1 VKLWPCLNRALI
13 SKIALLDVLYKIR
26 LEGTM
31 EQEQQERRKILI
43 VEDDQ
48 DIGRLYLELLQS
60 ETDCV
65 VTLASEPL
73 QALNVVEEFK
83 PDLFILDYLLPHMDG
98 LELYNKL
105 HTIKGLENVPAL
117 FVTGILLDKKGKEPG
132 IIRMQKPFDTDMLL
146 QTIENITTPL
156 PSAP

>member
-1 VKLWPCLNRALI
+1 
-13 SKIALLDVLYKIR
+13 
-26 LEGTM
+26 M
-31 EQEQQERRKILI
+31 EQEQQERKKILI

-117 FVTGILLDKKGKEPG
+117 FVTGILLDKKGKERG

>member
-1 VKLWPCLNRALI
+1 
-13 SKIALLDVLYKIR
+13 
-26 LEGTM
+26 M
-31 EQEQQERRKILI
+31 EQEQQERKKILI

-48 DIGRLYLELLQS
+48 DIGRLYMELLQT

-83 PDLFILDYLLPHMDG
+83 PDLFILDYMLPYMDG
-98 LELYNKL
+98 LELYNRL

-117 FVTGILLDKKGKEPG
+117 FVTGILLDKQGKERG